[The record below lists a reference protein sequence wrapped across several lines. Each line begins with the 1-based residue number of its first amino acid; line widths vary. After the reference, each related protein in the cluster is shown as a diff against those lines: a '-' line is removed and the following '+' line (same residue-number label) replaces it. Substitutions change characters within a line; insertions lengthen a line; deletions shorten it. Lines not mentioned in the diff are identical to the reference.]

1 MAGNTGTPPSSTSGS
16 RLPAAAIPPMEYCC
30 QPVRRKRQAQTSVVY
45 GSPLA
50 ENAMYPLQ
58 VQKE

>member
-1 MAGNTGTPPSSTSGS
+1 MAGNTGTPPSSTSGF

-30 QPVRRKRQAQTSVVY
+30 KPVYRKRRAQTSVVY
-45 GSPLA
+45 GSP
-50 ENAMYPLQ
+50 NAMYPLQ